1 MSDKHY
7 KVLVNSTEINQDEL
21 HNPVGCS
28 EVSVVPVISG
38 SGGAARAILGIGLIA
53 VSFGVGGFFGG
64 LGSST
69 VMGGTATVF
78 GAKAAFSVG
87 ALLTLGA
94 VSDMLF
100 PTPEIPD
107 FQNEEDPRVS
117 FSFSGIQNVTRAG
130 TSHPIVYGE
139 IVTGSVVI
147 SAGID
152 TNQVTA

>member
-1 MSDKHY
+1 MN
-7 KVLVNSTEINQDEL
+7 LNWL
-21 HNPVGCS
+21 FVGS
-28 EVSVVPVISG
+28 LFSFLSVAF
-38 SGGAARAILGIGLIA
+38 GA
-53 VSFGVGGFFGG
+53 FGAKALTLKGGFAAAG
-64 LGSST
+64 
-69 VMGGTATVF
+69 F

>member
-1 MSDKHY
+1 MAVPALLVPCVATNAEIFAAF
-7 KVLVNSTEINQDEL
+7 KVAKALTL
-21 HNPVGCS
+21 K
-28 EVSVVPVISG
+28 
-38 SGGAARAILGIGLIA
+38 
-53 VSFGVGGFFGG
+53 GGFAAAG
-64 LGSST
+64 
-69 VMGGTATVF
+69 F

-152 TNQVTA
+152 TNQVTT